1 MAGLGIKFDARGAH
15 AANVHAVVFLAGLE
29 KDTFGCEAG
38 EGEGGEEIGEG
49 GMLASTKSHAVLRS
63 IALLEVKGGKQA

>member
-1 MAGLGIKFDARGAH
+1 MAGLGIRFNKLGAH
-15 AANVHAVVFLAGLE
+15 AANVHAVIFLAGLE

-49 GMLASTKSHAVLRS
+49 GMLASKKSDAVLES
-63 IALLEVKGGKQA
+63 IALLEVEGGK